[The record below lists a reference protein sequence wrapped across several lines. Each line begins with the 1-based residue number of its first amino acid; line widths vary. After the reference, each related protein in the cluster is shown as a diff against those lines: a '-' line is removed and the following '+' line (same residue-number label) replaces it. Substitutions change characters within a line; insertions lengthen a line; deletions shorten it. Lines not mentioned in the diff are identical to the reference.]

1 MDEARFYELHN
12 GDIFSVGLDIFMS
25 ESSLWV
31 APFRIVGFDKYKRKW
46 WQIWKP
52 KWTYYV
58 KIKFLGYEVK

>member
-31 APFRIVGFDKYKRKW
+31 APFRIV
-46 WQIWKP
+46 
-52 KWTYYV
+52 
-58 KIKFLGYEVK
+58 